1 MAFKDRANSQ
11 SMEVVVGQPI
21 LFTTQLCIAGGKE
34 RVRIQGR
41 GEGIDSKNLNRDISG
56 NKPSLV

>member
-11 SMEVVVGQPI
+11 SMEVVVGLPI
-21 LFTTQLCIAGGKE
+21 LFPTQFCIAGGKE
-34 RVRIQGR
+34 RVRIQWR
-41 GEGIDSKNLNRDISG
+41 GEGIDSKNLNRNISG